1 MKKGNVLLSKLKFCY
16 CCSRKVLKQP
26 LRQKLLASFLVVHV
40 VHSTQPRL
48 RLLFRAQPIKNIL
61 KRHLTIFSKIFLKM
75 KLLIERKPFF
85 GLFGL

>member
-61 KRHLTIFSKIFLKM
+61 KRHLTIFSKIFLN
-75 KLLIERKPFF
+75 ETHN
-85 GLFGL
+85 

>member
-48 RLLFRAQPIKNIL
+48 RLLFRAQPIKNTL
-61 KRHLTIFSKIFLKM
+61 KRHLPFFQKISLM

>member
-48 RLLFRAQPIKNIL
+48 RLLFRAQP
-61 KRHLTIFSKIFLKM
+61 M
-75 KLLIERKPFF
+75 KLA
-85 GLFGL
+85 